1 MVAQGGSSVDV
12 GSSWPLMR
20 GVTLNLVTAGCV
32 VAVGLA
38 IDASA
43 WLVGLVAGIVWVVQV
58 VLSRRE
64 AASLPAPV
72 DGAAAPGQRMFV
84 QSAATRRGME
94 QLTADLAETMEIQ
107 RASAE
112 VLRVIGD
119 SAFNLDPVFKTVVEN
134 ATKLSAADAGQIF
147 MTDGEFYRL
156 RALSGASPSYRELL
170 ERNPIAPGRGT
181 LVGRVAL
188 ERRIVQIADA
198 FSDAT
203 YKWEEAQRAGG
214 FRTIIG
220 VPMLAEDQV
229 IGVLSLWRQEVEPFT
244 KRQIDLL
251 TTLAA
256 EGAIAIHNARLVQQ
270 LDEKGRQLEVASQH
284 KSEFLASMSHEVRT
298 PLNAVIGFSDVLL
311 EEMFGGLNEKQRE
324 YVQDIH
330 TAGRHLLELVNDI
343 LDLSKVE
350 AGQMV
355 LNIQPFSLVAA
366 LKASLK
372 MVRDRASQQE
382 IALTL
387 EVDPGLDEI
396 EGDQLRVKQVIE
408 NLLTNAVKFTPRG
421 GRVTVSARRRDG
433 EAEVCVADT
442 GMGIAEADRE
452 RIFKSFQ
459 QGGRG
464 NNAVEIEGTGLGL
477 NLCKQFLE
485 LHGGR
490 IWVDS
495 EVPHG
500 SRFWFVLPMHQGNG
514 SSSLAPADR
523 QVTESG

>member
-1 MVAQGGSSVDV
+1 M
-12 GSSWPLMR
+12 
-20 GVTLNLVTAGCV
+20 
-32 VAVGLA
+32 
-38 IDASA
+38 
-43 WLVGLVAGIVWVVQV
+43 
-58 VLSRRE
+58 
-64 AASLPAPV
+64 
-72 DGAAAPGQRMFV
+72 
-84 QSAATRRGME
+84 
-94 QLTADLAETMEIQ
+94 
-107 RASAE
+107 
-112 VLRVIGD
+112 
-119 SAFNLDPVFKTVVEN
+119 
-134 ATKLSAADAGQIF
+134 
-147 MTDGEFYRL
+147 
-156 RALSGASPSYRELL
+156 
-170 ERNPIAPGRGT
+170 
-181 LVGRVAL
+181 GRVAL

>member
-1 MVAQGGSSVDV
+1 MFELT
-12 GSSWPLMR
+12 WPLIW
-20 GVTLNLVTAGCV
+20 GVTLNLAAAGCV

-43 WLVGLVAGIVWVVQV
+43 WLVGLVAGVVWLTQ
-58 VLSRRE
+58 LALGHRE
-64 AASLPAPV
+64 SAPLPAPV
-72 DGAAAPGQRMFV
+72 DGAAAPGQRMFA
-84 QSAATRRGME
+84 QSAAARRQME
-94 QLTADLAETMEIQ
+94 QLTADLAETIETQ

-119 SAFNLDPVFKTVVEN
+119 SAFDLDPVFKTVVEN
-134 ATKLSAADAGQIF
+134 ASKLCGADAGQIF
-147 MTDGEFYRL
+147 MTDGGFYRL
-156 RALSGASPSYRELL
+156 RASFGVSPSYRELL

-188 ERRIVQIADA
+188 EQRMVQIADVL
-198 FSDAT
+198 SDAT
-203 YKWEEAQRAGG
+203 YQWEEAQRAGS

-220 VPMLAEDQV
+220 VPMLADEEV

-270 LDEKGRQLEVASQH
+270 LEEKSRQLEVAGQH
-284 KSEFLASMSHEVRT
+284 KSDFLASMSHDLRT

-311 EEMFGGLNEKQRE
+311 EEMFGGLNEKQRD

-330 TAGRHLLELVNDI
+330 GAGRHLLELVNDI

-355 LNIQPFSLVAA
+355 LDIRPFSLVAA
-366 LKASLK
+366 LEASLT
-372 MVRDRASQQE
+372 MVRDRASQKG

-387 EVDPGLDEI
+387 EVDSELDEI
-396 EGDQLRVKQVIE
+396 DGDELRIQQVME
-408 NLLTNAVKFTPRG
+408 NLLTNAVKFTPAG
-421 GRVTVSARRRDG
+421 GQVAVSARQRDG
-433 EAEVCVADT
+433 ETEVCVTDT
-442 GMGIAEADRE
+442 GIGIAEADCE
-452 RIFKSFQ
+452 RIFESFQ

-464 NNAVEIEGTGLGL
+464 KNNQEIEGTGLGL
-477 NLCKQFLE
+477 TLCKRIVE

-490 IWVDS
+490 IGVES
-495 EVPHG
+495 EVHHG
-500 SRFWFVLPMHQGNG
+500 SRFTFVLPVHQPNG
-514 SSSLAPADR
+514 SSSVAPADR
-523 QVTESG
+523 PVTEPG